1 MVESEL
7 FIHKVHKG
15 EHKKSQSSIIKSNCN
30 LCKEKFTSRKDLIMH
45 KKSKH
50 SEKVYT
56 CQDNVILVNRI
67 AGLCTVERPVILAI
81 LAMNGKIVK

>member
-1 MVESEL
+1 
-7 FIHKVHKG
+7 
-15 EHKKSQSSIIKSNCN
+15 
-30 LCKEKFTSRKDLIMH
+30 MH

-81 LAMNGKIVK
+81 LAMNVKIEKLILMSHVEKLKHTKKDHGHTADLCRN